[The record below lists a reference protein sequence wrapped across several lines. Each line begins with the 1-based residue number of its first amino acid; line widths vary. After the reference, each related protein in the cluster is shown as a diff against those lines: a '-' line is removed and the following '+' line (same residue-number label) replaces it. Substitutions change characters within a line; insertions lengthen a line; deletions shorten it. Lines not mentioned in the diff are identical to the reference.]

1 MTRAPQHLASSPSA
15 PSPPVPS
22 DTFYKPKKNTRKQC
36 PYTAG
41 SSCTIDKCGRINYC
55 LSGPSN
61 GPLVVCL
68 HGMSASLGQFCQLAD
83 KLNRYRFRVLRFDF
97 WGHGLSSGGG
107 RGVAYS
113 PETFADQLFFLVD
126 HLGLAQTPFSLVG
139 FSMGGLVA
147 VHVANQPRFQTNRI
161 CLVSAAGLIKE
172 KPRRINAVLG
182 CASPVTIP
190 LVKYSFLK
198 CFIKR
203 KHMED
208 GFYNPSKFSDEV
220 DERYHR
226 FRYKH
231 RRNIE
236 TSLRVAKSM
245 PFWENYVPYQQLAET
260 QKPVCL
266 LYGADDD
273 ISPPQEF
280 DDFLRKTFGS
290 SNFLLY
296 KECKHLVLIEQFEAA
311 SEDIL
316 YFLLGGQ
323 PGGRRFPNPV
333 PVNPQVTPRRSRP
346 AATAETGPPAGS
358 SPEDRDAAYS
368 VGTAGNKLFLNGGVY
383 PAYGG
388 GYGNVR
394 SVRM

>member
-1 MTRAPQHLASSPSA
+1 
-15 PSPPVPS
+15 
-22 DTFYKPKKNTRKQC
+22 
-36 PYTAG
+36 
-41 SSCTIDKCGRINYC
+41 
-55 LSGPSN
+55 
-61 GPLVVCL
+61 
-68 HGMSASLGQFCQLAD
+68 
-83 KLNRYRFRVLRFDF
+83 
-97 WGHGLSSGGG
+97 
-107 RGVAYS
+107 
-113 PETFADQLFFLVD
+113 
-126 HLGLAQTPFSLVG
+126 
-139 FSMGGLVA
+139 MGGLVA